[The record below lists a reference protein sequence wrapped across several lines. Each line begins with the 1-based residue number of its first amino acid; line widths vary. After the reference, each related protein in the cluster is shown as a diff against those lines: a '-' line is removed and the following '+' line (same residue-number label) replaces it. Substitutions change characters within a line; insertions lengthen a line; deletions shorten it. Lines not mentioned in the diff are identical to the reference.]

1 METEQMEFEQII
13 KRLDWL
19 DEEHRKGKV
28 ELDNIMEKL
37 ANNQGELKL
46 ANKKIRELTNEL
58 SKLSTASARIDLI
71 NSTINQQRVEILKYV
86 DDMDNKDI
94 DRLPEAEKRFQIK
107 FDNLNKSILELRKLK
122 EPIAEIKNEL
132 KNTATETVRLY
143 NQTSEWEPRFQEIV
157 KSIEEIKLAQK
168 AAEGPRLQDSKRISE
183 LQGTITAAKKRMDEI
198 REKNDLFPDSI
209 RRIETRLNE
218 IITSEAERRQSQINF
233 LETQARLQ
241 IDRDRALKDMEEHLD
256 IIRTQTGTMDRQ
268 LQEWDTIQRAA
279 KRAQETYEDL
289 VHKFE
294 RRINEI
300 SEMQRLAEDRF
311 RQEWVTFKA
320 DDQKRWTSYTLSQD
334 EIYKDTRN
342 NAGKLEERLTA
353 LEDLVQ
359 LQQDVLLQT
368 KDSNEQ
374 FFQGMLAQIH
384 ELLTAYERIMSTN

>member
-1 METEQMEFEQII
+1 MEFEQII

-28 ELDNIMEKL
+28 ELDNLLEKL

-46 ANKKIRELTNEL
+46 ANKKIKELTNEL
-58 SKLSTASARIDLI
+58 SKLSTVSARLDLI
-71 NSTINQQRVEILKYV
+71 NITIDQQRIEILKYV
-86 DDMDNKDI
+86 DDMDSKDI

-122 EPIAEIKNEL
+122 EPIADIKHDL
-132 KNTATETVRLY
+132 KSNAAETARLY
-143 NQTSEWEPRFQEIV
+143 NQTSGWEPRFQEVV
-157 KSIEEIKLAQK
+157 KSIEEIRLAQK
-168 AAEGPRLQDSKRISE
+168 AAEGPRLQDNKRISE

-218 IITSEAERRQSQINF
+218 IINSEAERRQSQVSF
-233 LETQARLQ
+233 METQARLQ
-241 IDRDRALKDMEEHLD
+241 IDRDRALKDMEDYLD
-256 IIRTQTGTMDRQ
+256 TIRAQTGTMDRQ
-268 LQEWDTIQRAA
+268 LLEWDGIQRAA
-279 KRAQETYEDL
+279 KRAQETYEDI

-311 RQEWVTFKA
+311 RQEWVTFKS

-334 EIYKDTRN
+334 EIHKDTRN
-342 NAGKLEERLTA
+342 NEGKLEERLTI

-368 KDSNEQ
+368 KDANEQ
-374 FFQGMLAQIH
+374 LLQGMLAQIH
-384 ELLTAYERIMSTN
+384 ELLSAYERITSTN